1 MEVAE
6 QSPMSSPSGRE
17 LAIHLDAVEL
27 ALAEQLAA
35 RDGVTLDVLINRT
48 MHDMLVELFSMARQQ
63 QRPGTGT
70 VVPFKRPLSG
80 QRGIS
85 NMTDESPEATE
96 TTAEATP
103 EATEITEP
111 ENATPAEPTAE
122 ATDIADD
129 LASDD
134 LPV

>member
-1 MEVAE
+1 
-6 QSPMSSPSGRE
+6 MSSPSGRE

-35 RDGVTLDVLINRT
+35 RDGVTVDVLINRT

-85 NMTDESPEATE
+85 NMTDETIETTTPETTKATTEVTEPVSETTEATAE
-96 TTAEATP
+96 TTK
-103 EATEITEP
+103 
-111 ENATPAEPTAE
+111 

-129 LASDD
+129 LDSDD